1 MNKMKSVIV
10 IPARYG
16 STRLPGKPLR
26 KIAGQTLLSRVV
38 RVAKTAGERVG
49 ADVIVA
55 TDHESIVSHAT
66 ELGARSIFTSPEL
79 RSGTDRVYVAIN
91 ELGLNADFVV
101 NLQGDAPFTPP
112 DYIEALVK
120 AASTSKAEVVTIANR
135 LSWTDLEELKKVK
148 EKTPFSGTCCVI
160 GRDSYAYWF
169 SKNII
174 PAMRDKTLSRY
185 GRNLSPVYQH
195 VGLYGYSP
203 SALAKFVYLPEGY
216 YEKIEGLEQLRFIE
230 NGTPIYVQVLDA
242 SSGHSFGIDSE
253 EDIVRAEQRISA
265 EGEPNV

>member
-1 MNKMKSVIV
+1 MKETKSVIV

-38 RVAKTAGERVG
+38 QIAKKASKNVG
-49 ADVIVA
+49 AEVIVA
-55 TDHESIVSHAT
+55 TDHESIYSHVI
-66 ELGARSIFTSPEL
+66 ELGVKPIFTSPDL

-91 ELGLNADFVV
+91 ELGLNVDFVV

-112 DYIEALVK
+112 AYIEALIK
-120 AASTSKAEVVTIANR
+120 AASSSKAEVVTIANR
-135 LSWTDLEELKKVK
+135 LTWAALDELVKVK
-148 EKTPFSGTCCVI
+148 ETTPFSGTCCVI
-160 GRDSYAYWF
+160 GKNNYAYWF

-174 PAMRDKTLSRY
+174 PAIRKKSTSQY
-185 GRNLSPVYQH
+185 GRNQSPVYQH

-216 YEKIEGLEQLRFIE
+216 YEKLEGLEQLRFLE
-230 NGTPIYVQVLDA
+230 NGMPVYVKVLDTPA
-242 SSGHSFGIDSE
+242 TMGFGIDSE
-253 EDIVRAEQRISA
+253 EDIVRAEELIA
-265 EGEPNV
+265 KVGEQNG